1 MLTAALR
8 RASGRI
14 ARPIIR
20 NASTKIVPVEAEV
33 SMAYGTRL
41 SFFSNFLKMLLQML
55 SWLPS
60 TPGSSP
66 TTRDELSAEAMR
78 QWITRCVLL
87 VDSKS

>member
-41 SFFSNFLKMLLQML
+41 SVF
-55 SWLPS
+55 
-60 TPGSSP
+60 
-66 TTRDELSAEAMR
+66 
-78 QWITRCVLL
+78 
-87 VDSKS
+87 